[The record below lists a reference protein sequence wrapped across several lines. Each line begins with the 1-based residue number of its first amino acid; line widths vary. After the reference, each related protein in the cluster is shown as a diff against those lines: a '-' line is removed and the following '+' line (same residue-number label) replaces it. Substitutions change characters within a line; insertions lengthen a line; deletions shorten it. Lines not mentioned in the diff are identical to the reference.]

1 MNSWLRELSLWRRF
15 APTCVILVAILF
27 GVLPQSCS
35 ATGQSVEEFLKTKPR
50 WPKLVGTTFRIEG
63 RVATGAGTV
72 LKLHKLPLLFVS
84 EEELP
89 ELSGADL
96 VVEVVGRL
104 RKHETGILEFELL
117 SLKKTESDIQRVNR
131 LRVELPRDD
140 PEPWYELG
148 DWAMGRV
155 RFYQNG
161 RAVDRELAKEATSI
175 YRMAVRKERT
185 AMTAPSYKSLRDLAF
200 KSEKYGLGDEFKLP
214 LLYEAHYQTWHDTS
228 ARVSSGELETIA
240 LRIAQEL
247 PDADKPVDEFDAD
260 IVSKWREGPV
270 RFYQE
275 AAESLRPQLH
285 RLLYQQVML
294 ESIEKEAE
302 ADGRNGDEIAV
313 RITEQIPEFSKLV
326 ESYRQK
332 ALEWRISHVRELS
345 REDAVSL
352 RRQLIDTGDEATA
365 EKVIR
370 EWFTPVE
377 TKLRSQGAI
386 GLIELAFEYEDLF
399 DDGESAV
406 QLLLESDRVKPGSG
420 YVAERLEAYGYT
432 RVEGR
437 WRRKSDVTAGE
448 KSPIEIAIR
457 NGRVIRGMTS
467 AHVRKALGKPDSISR
482 VLTSREVLE
491 YWVYRTPSGSGLSVR
506 LSRPLNRHEG
516 IVRRVFDLPTLTTA
530 P

>member
-1 MNSWLRELSLWRRF
+1 M
-15 APTCVILVAILF
+15 LVAIAF

-35 ATGQSVEEFLKTKPR
+35 ATGQSVEEFLKTRPR
-50 WPKLVGTTFRIEG
+50 WSKLVGTTFRIEG

-84 EEELP
+84 DEELP
-89 ELSGADL
+89 DLSGPNLA
-96 VVEVVGRL
+96 VEVVGRL

-140 PEPWYELG
+140 PKPWYELG
-148 DWAMGRV
+148 DWAMERV
-155 RFYQNG
+155 RFYQSG
-161 RAVDRELAKEATSI
+161 RENDRQLAEEAKSI
-175 YRMAVRKERT
+175 YRMALRKERT
-185 AMTAPSYKSLRDLAF
+185 VMTNPNYKSLRNLAF

-228 ARVSSGELETIA
+228 ARASSGEFESIA
-240 LRIAQEL
+240 LRIAKEL

-260 IVSKWREGPV
+260 FVSKWREGPIL
-270 RFYQE
+270 FYQE

-294 ESIEKEAE
+294 ESIEKAAE
-302 ADGRNGDEIAV
+302 IDGRDGEEIAA
-313 RITEQIPEFSKLV
+313 RIAEQIPEFTRLA

-332 ALEWRISHVRELS
+332 ALDWKTSHVKELS
-345 REDAVSL
+345 REDAVNL
-352 RRQLIDTGDEATA
+352 RKQLIEAGDEARA
-365 EKVIR
+365 DKVIR

-377 TKLRSQGAI
+377 SKLRGQGAV

-399 DDGESAV
+399 DDGETAV

-437 WRRKSDVTAGE
+437 WRRKSDITTGE
-448 KSPIEIAIR
+448 KSPIEIAIQ

-467 AHVRKALGKPDSISR
+467 AHVRKSLGKPDSISR

-491 YWVYRTPSGSGLSVR
+491 YWVYRTPSGSGLSIR

-516 IVRRVFDLPTLTTA
+516 IVRRVFDLPTR
-530 P
+530 